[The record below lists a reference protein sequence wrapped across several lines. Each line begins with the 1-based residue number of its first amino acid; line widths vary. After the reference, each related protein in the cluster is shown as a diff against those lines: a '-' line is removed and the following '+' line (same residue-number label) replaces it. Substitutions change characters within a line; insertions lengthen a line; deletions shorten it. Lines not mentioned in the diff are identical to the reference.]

1 MIART
6 WRARASS
13 DKADACAA
21 HFTSSVVPSLKS
33 LAGHRGAFLLRREI
47 DGRIEFLAMT
57 LWESLASIEAFA
69 GKDISRA
76 HVEPEGR
83 AALSSFDDFAE
94 HYDVAFTSV
103 DAAGKCP

>member
-6 WRARASS
+6 WRAQAAPE
-13 DKADACAA
+13 KADDYAA
-21 HFTSSVVPSLKS
+21 HFTSSVVPSLRS
-33 LAGHRGAFLLRREI
+33 LAGHRGALLLRREV
-47 DGRIEFLAMT
+47 DGKIEFQAVT
-57 LWESLASIEAFA
+57 LWESRTAIEAFA

-83 AALSSFDDFAE
+83 AALSSFDDFAD

>member
-6 WRARASS
+6 WHALATAE
-13 DKADACAA
+13 KADAYAA
-21 HFTSSVVPSLKS
+21 HFTSSVVPSLGN

-47 DGRIEFLAMT
+47 DGRVEFVTLT
-57 LWESLASIEAFA
+57 LWESRISIEAFA

-83 AALSSFDDFAE
+83 AALSSFDDFAQ

-103 DAAGKCP
+103 DAAGKYP

>member
-6 WRARASS
+6 WRARAVPE
-13 DKADACAA
+13 KAEAYAA
-21 HFTSSVVPSLKS
+21 HFTDSVVPSLKS
-33 LAGHRGAFLLRREI
+33 LAGHRGAFLLRQEI

-57 LWESLASIEAFA
+57 LWESRASIEAFA

-83 AALSSFDDFAE
+83 AALSSFDDFAD

-103 DAAGKCP
+103 DAADKCP